1 VVAASLGLVLGQGL
15 WFARG
20 QNTNEEYYLGGRRMS
35 WLIVG
40 VSMFAATFSPLSF
53 AGLPRAAAVLDILQW
68 WYGAVPCL
76 ATIGFGLV
84 GSLCLPPP
92 CKHDVRGLLIAASR
106 SVH

>member
-1 VVAASLGLVLGQGL
+1 
-15 WFARG
+15 
-20 QNTNEEYYLGGRRMS
+20 
-35 WLIVG
+35 
-40 VSMFAATFSPLSF
+40 
-53 AGLPRAAAVLDILQW
+53 LQW